1 MMMMKLSP
9 SLPLGLNI
17 SDIITILNSI
27 VPEAVTQTDLTTTK
41 ETSHKERSTVDDIS
55 NSPPTYIT
63 GADEKGSEE
72 TPASND
78 TTKAPEIQDSNIEDI
93 SNDAVATNSPTADSE
108 VAHERSDET
117 GPDVSSTDVPV
128 PVHQILKVKNQMNNH
143 RIIPLPMTT

>member
-1 MMMMKLSP
+1 M
-9 SLPLGLNI
+9 
-17 SDIITILNSI
+17 
-27 VPEAVTQTDLTTTK
+27 PETVTETDLTTTK

-55 NSPPTYIT
+55 NSPLTYIT

-108 VAHERSDET
+108 VTDEGSDET
-117 GPDVSSTDVPV
+117 APDVSSTDIPV
-128 PVHQILKVKNQMNNH
+128 PVHQILKLKI
-143 RIIPLPMTT
+143 R